1 MENALKLVRCLL
13 IKKKGAKKKP
23 ETRFI
28 PYQEFELW
36 KYYIS
41 RQYNFSVSNEEIFLW
56 LPQEEYD
63 RRKDRLGRLDG
74 IAVQKVTLYF
84 FLKNEGVLVPV
95 TRFFQE
101 SDFPTVKPLFLKHF
115 EEFQD
120 ENHMTKVLEHI
131 REEKGRLPEKPLNK
145 FGFLRSNPVKLL

>member
-1 MENALKLVRCLL
+1 MKNAIKLVRCLL
-13 IKKKGAKKKP
+13 IKKRGAKNKP
-23 ETRFI
+23 QTRFI
-28 PYQEFELW
+28 PYPEFELW

-41 RQYNFSVSNEEIFLW
+41 RQYNFSVSEEEIFLW

-63 RRKDRLGRLDG
+63 RRKDHLSHLNVL
-74 IAVQKVTLYF
+74 AVHKVTLYF

-101 SDFPTVKPLFLKHF
+101 SDFAKVKPLFLKHF

-131 REEKGRLPEKPLNK
+131 QEEKGVCLKNL
-145 FGFLRSNPVKLL
+145 

>member
-1 MENALKLVRCLL
+1 MMKNATKLVKCILN
-13 IKKKGAKKKP
+13 KKKGPKTKA

-28 PYQEFELW
+28 PFQEYELW

-41 RQYNFSVSNEEIFLW
+41 RQYDFSTSKEEIFLW
-56 LPQEEYD
+56 LPKREFE
-63 RRKDRLGRLDG
+63 RKKSSYGRLEW
-74 IAVQKVTLYF
+74 IPVHKVTLYF

-101 SDFPTVKPLFLKHF
+101 SDYPKVKPLFLKHF

-120 ENHMTKVLEHI
+120 ETHMAKVLEDI
-131 REEKGRLPEKPLNK
+131 KEERGVCLKNL
-145 FGFLRSNPVKLL
+145 

>member
-1 MENALKLVRCLL
+1 MKNAVKLVRCLL
-13 IKKKGAKKKP
+13 TKKKGQKNKP

-41 RQYNFSVSNEEIFLW
+41 RQYNVTASNEEIFLW
-56 LPQEEYD
+56 LPQEEFD
-63 RRKDRLGRLDG
+63 RKKDRFSRLDG
-74 IAVQKVTLYF
+74 IQVHKVTLYF

-101 SDFPTVKPLFLKHF
+101 SDFPKVKPLFLKHF

-120 ENHMTKVLEHI
+120 EGHMTKVLEQVQ
-131 REEKGRLPEKPLNK
+131 EEKGVCLKNI
-145 FGFLRSNPVKLL
+145 

>member
-13 IKKKGAKKKP
+13 TKKKGTKNKP

-41 RQYNFSVSNEEIFLW
+41 RQHNLSVSKEEIFLW

-63 RRKDRLGRLDG
+63 RRKDGLSRLNG
-74 IAVQKVTLYF
+74 IAVYKITLYF
-84 FLKNEGVLVPV
+84 FLKNEEVLIPV

-101 SDFPTVKPLFLKHF
+101 SDFLKVKPLFLKHF
-115 EEFQD
+115 EEFKD

-131 REEKGRLPEKPLNK
+131 QEEKGVCLKNL
-145 FGFLRSNPVKLL
+145 